1 MESAA
6 MNIEQLYRQD
16 IVDIPDWRGVPEEQR
31 QEIIDQARQGDNT
44 LREYIACS
52 MLSTIIAYA
61 CRFQSSVTDVMDL
74 IGVGNL
80 IIIEHMSD
88 ALQTPNPHGYLLNYA
103 SGEMK
108 QYRRRY
114 ENAITLSTTP
124 GDDPYTI
131 IPLSR
136 IDADDIPEEGGI
148 IRSIDD
154 HTPLHEAL
162 KAIPSEKGRELMV
175 RLFGLF
181 DEGQEDMS
189 TLAGGNSTTR
199 VYQAVKARKLNYL
212 NICRHFLE
220 KYCPRYVEQHTR
232 ETVSRTPKYCQVHI
246 PEITLKKLK
255 QAEST
260 LRERGELLSMNKL
273 RILSGV
279 NTRYASAYLE
289 TVDPSLCIERK
300 TGRIPKIY
308 RKEGRETCEQC
319 GGPLTQLLDSGR
331 ARCYCSDHCR
341 QQASYQ
347 KRKRD

>member
-1 MESAA
+1 

-16 IVDIPDWRGVPEEQR
+16 IAGIPDWRCVPEEQK
-31 QEIIDQARQGDNT
+31 QEIIDQARAGDST
-44 LREYIACS
+44 RQEYIACS

-88 ALQTPNPHGYLLNYA
+88 ALQSPNPYGYLLNYA

-114 ENAITLSTTP
+114 ENAITLPTTP
-124 GDDPYTI
+124 GDDPYTV

-136 IDADDIPEEGGI
+136 IDTDDIPEEEDI
-148 IRSIDD
+148 IRSTSD
-154 HTPLHEAL
+154 HTPLYEAL
-162 KAIPSEKGRELMV
+162 KSIPSEKGRELMV

-199 VYQAVKARKLNYL
+199 AYQAVKARKLNYL
-212 NICRHFLE
+212 NICLHFLE
-220 KYCPRYVEQHTR
+220 KCCPHYVEQHTR
-232 ETVSRTPKYCQVHI
+232 TVVQHAPKYCQMRI
-246 PEITLKKLK
+246 PEVTLKKLK
-255 QAEST
+255 QAEQV

-289 TVDPSLCIERK
+289 TCNPSLCVERK
-300 TGRIPKIY
+300 TGRAPKIY
-308 RKEGRETCEQC
+308 HKEGRETCEQC
-319 GGPLTQLLDSGR
+319 GGPIAQLMDSGR
-331 ARCYCSDHCR
+331 ARHYCSDRCR
-341 QQASYQ
+341 KQAHYQ